1 MAVEVVFPLEAPLLS
16 AVHLA
21 VVHHVVVVVADVVA
35 VVAADVVVVA
45 DDDPHLIVAFDVP
58 LLVLLSVV
66 DCHVFDPDTIAVD
79 QNLLW
84 T

>member
-21 VVHHVVVVVADVVA
+21 IVHHVVVVADVVA
-35 VVAADVVVVA
+35 VVA